1 MADTTAQAII
11 DLVNQFDQKVTALQN
26 AINDILDWIPWGFG
40 WVADKLKDGWN
51 ALRSKI
57 KEVFEPLVFISS
69 HLGDPGHLT
78 STGEPWSTLVGSTV
92 SAEVGNAD
100 LGSLK
105 VDDNWQGSAANQY
118 RQTVPLQ
125 KTALTNIKT
134 QFTDGISTVLKDVAT
149 AIRTFWTVMV
159 SALAVLI
166 GGFLT
171 AIAACVGIITAPA
184 APFAAL
190 IAVGVFG
197 AAFWGAG
204 ELLKSQCSSANSVLN
219 QKLAENTGYPG
230 AAWPKATV

>member
-1 MADTTAQAII
+1 
-11 DLVNQFDQKVTALQN
+11 
-26 AINDILDWIPWGFG
+26 
-40 WVADKLKDGWN
+40 
-51 ALRSKI
+51 
-57 KEVFEPLVFISS
+57 
-69 HLGDPGHLT
+69 
-78 STGEPWSTLVGSTV
+78 V

-166 GGFLT
+166 GGFVT

-204 ELLKSQCSSANSVLN
+204 ELLKAQCSSANSVLN
-219 QKLAENTGYPG
+219 QKLAENTGYPAG
-230 AAWPKATV
+230 AWPKATV